1 MEVSGGTEESPWNDG
16 WRWVEGQRRARGM
29 MNGGGWR
36 DMRRDRGMMNGGGW
50 RDTWNDE
57 WRWVEGQ
64 RRARGMMNGGGWR
77 DRGEPVE

>member
-1 MEVSGGTEESPWNDG
+1 MLTEEPAISLYQNKVLIASWLPVRAAHHNKGLEKGWFDWNF
-16 WRWVEGQRRARGM
+16 RWA
-29 MNGGGWR
+29 
-36 DMRRDRGMMNGGGW
+36 
-50 RDTWNDE
+50 WNDE